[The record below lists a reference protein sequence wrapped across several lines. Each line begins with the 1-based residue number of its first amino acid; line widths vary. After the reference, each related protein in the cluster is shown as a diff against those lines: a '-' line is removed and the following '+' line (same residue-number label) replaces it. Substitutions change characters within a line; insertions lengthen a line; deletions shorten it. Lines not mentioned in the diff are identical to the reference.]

1 MKVKK
6 KQLDTMNVKKT
17 PRTTIVLLCDLKPS
31 GVTFPEKERIMFH
44 YDSHLD
50 YPRFGLLL

>member
-1 MKVKK
+1 MKK